1 MAGAELYANRV
12 FSSPTGGREQRAA
25 GLLIGCR
32 GAVPAA
38 SLRVTE
44 TAAGS
49 GWAVGS
55 KGAGPG
61 RAVRGSLGKRV
72 TRGGPGVTRGG
83 RWPPSALPPELTAGA
98 APAAWSAVLRVPG
111 GC

>member
-1 MAGAELYANRV
+1 MWRLY
-12 FSSPTGGREQRAA
+12 PGGGGGGGGRR
-25 GLLIGCR
+25 
-32 GAVPAA
+32 
-38 SLRVTE
+38 SLRVR
-44 TAAGS
+44 ASCDGRYQQGQQCR